1 MTTDLLI
8 VGSGA
13 LATLFAARLSAAG
26 MKVMMLGTWQE
37 GLKAL
42 RTSGAYLE
50 GAGNFKVWATDDP
63 AECRGTKFAL
73 VLVKS
78 WQTERAA
85 DQLVDCLTKDGLV
98 MTFQNGLGNDHIL
111 SGHLGLRRVSR
122 GVTTLGAA
130 LLAPGIVRAS
140 GDGKITV
147 EAHEQLSGLETILRA
162 ANFDI
167 NIVNDLQPI
176 AWGKLTINA
185 AINPLTALLRVKNG
199 ELLAIPPAREL
210 MRSLAR
216 ETALVAES
224 LGLALP
230 FSIPE
235 RAVEEVA
242 QDTAENASSM
252 LQDVLRGAQTE
263 VDVINGV
270 VVLTGKKNHIPTPV
284 NQVIWSL
291 VNALPHAGKI

>member
-1 MTTDLLI
+1 
-8 VGSGA
+8 
-13 LATLFAARLSAAG
+13 
-26 MKVMMLGTWQE
+26 
-37 GLKAL
+37 
-42 RTSGAYLE
+42 
-50 GAGNFKVWATDDP
+50 
-63 AECRGTKFAL
+63 
-73 VLVKS
+73 
-78 WQTERAA
+78 
-85 DQLVDCLTKDGLV
+85 
-98 MTFQNGLGNDHIL
+98 LGNDHIL

-162 ANFDI
+162 ANFDL
-167 NIVNDLQPI
+167 NIVDDLQPI

-216 ETALVAES
+216 ETALIAES
-224 LGLALP
+224 LGVALP
-230 FSIPE
+230 FSDPE

-270 VVLTGKKNHIPTPV
+270 VVRTGKKNHIPTPV

-291 VNALPHAGKI
+291 VTALPYTGKI